1 MDGRENIEPVDSL
14 RGHDR
19 HTGPAMR
26 ALVLIGACL
35 AGIALVLGFTAFAGG
50 SGSGKAAKPTLR
62 IVHSKPAK
70 VRGEH
75 FGAGEAVRVTA
86 EKRTLGT
93 KANGDGT
100 FVVTIP
106 GASRCDS
113 TRVLARGSA
122 GSYAIVKLLPSPE
135 CLPARTS

>member
-1 MDGRENIEPVDSL
+1 
-14 RGHDR
+14 
-19 HTGPAMR
+19 MR
-26 ALVLIGACL
+26 ALVLIGACV
-35 AGIALVLGFTAFAGG
+35 AAIALVLGFTAVTRNDA
-50 SGSGKAAKPTLR
+50 KAARPTLR
-62 IVHSKPAK
+62 IVHSKPTK

-75 FGAGEAVRVTA
+75 FRPGEAVRVTA
-86 EKRTLGT
+86 GKRTLGA

-106 GASRCDS
+106 GASRCES

-122 GSYAIVKLLPSPE
+122 GSYAVVKLLPSPE

>member
-1 MDGRENIEPVDSL
+1 
-14 RGHDR
+14 
-19 HTGPAMR
+19 MR

-35 AGIALVLGFTAFAGG
+35 AGIALVLGFTTFTG
-50 SGSGKAAKPTLR
+50 GSGKAAKPTLR

-75 FGAGEAVRVTA
+75 FRAGEAVRVTA
-86 EKRTLGT
+86 GKRTLGT

-100 FVVTIP
+100 FVVAIP

-122 GSYAIVKLLPSPE
+122 GSYAIVKLLP
-135 CLPARTS
+135 

>member
-1 MDGRENIEPVDSL
+1 
-14 RGHDR
+14 
-19 HTGPAMR
+19 MR
-26 ALVLIGACL
+26 ALVAIGACV
-35 AGIALVLGFTAFAGG
+35 AGIALVLAFTAFRGG
-50 SGSGKAAKPTLR
+50 SAKAAKPALR

-75 FGAGEAVRVTA
+75 FRSREAVRVTVG
-86 EKRTLGT
+86 KRSIGT
-93 KANGDGT
+93 TANGDGT

-106 GASRCDS
+106 GASRCES